1 MSKVNLPSPYKGENT
16 EETVEILMD
25 TVLKLRKELSFLM
38 YNLDEEN
45 VPYIN
50 SLVEDISGNFTL
62 ISQTSDAITSVVSDV
77 SGNTSSITQNSDAIT
92 SVVSDVSGNTSS
104 ITQNSDA
111 ITFKV
116 DSSDYTAS
124 IIVSLINSGTVEI
137 SAHNIDL
144 NGIVNVNK
152 LLTIGTSTETE
163 DKQLTFHAGG
173 VAESFIKSTLNS
185 GYSDLLIKSAT
196 ITLMGWDGG
205 VRFDSNVYFNGN
217 IDWGT
222 NSPTAVFG

>member
-62 ISQTSDAITSVVSDV
+62 ISQT
-77 SGNTSSITQNSDAIT
+77 SDAIT